1 MKKFNVINF
10 NFNSRKMES
19 FDVIPYLVDCC
30 EEKDPK
36 PKTFE
41 EYKEVIKGE
50 SFYRFWS
57 RCEYE
62 IILTDWPNQKISE
75 KWDVHKQIMMNLD
88 IITEIVMEEVKIRNI
103 IQ

>member
-1 MKKFNVINF
+1 
-10 NFNSRKMES
+10 MES
-19 FDVIPYLVDCC
+19 FDVIPYLVGCC

-41 EYKEVIKGE
+41 EYKEFIKGK

-88 IITEIVMEEVKIRNI
+88 IITEIVMEEVKNGSNKCR
-103 IQ
+103 